1 VTENNFVNA
10 LIPFIEAKEVEMV
23 DKQVHSILFA
33 GVGGQGILRASD
45 IICEVIM
52 DAGLDVKKS
61 EVHGM
66 AQRGGC
72 VTSHVRYGSK
82 VYSPLAEMGSIQ
94 TLVSFEK
101 MEALRYLKF
110 LRKDAAII
118 VNTEEIFP
126 PAVNMGDA
134 PYPEDAIAFLKDNY
148 SNVIHF
154 NAAEL
159 AKKVGNIKT
168 ANVVLLGAVS
178 NLMNIDQSIWE
189 NVIKKS
195 FPEKLVKM
203 NLEAFQ
209 SGIAA

>member
-1 VTENNFVNA
+1 MR
-10 LIPFIEAKEVEMV
+10 VEMSKNEV
-23 DKQVHSILFA
+23 KSILFA

-52 DAGLDVKKS
+52 EAGLDVKKS

-72 VTSHVRYGSK
+72 VTSHVRYGQK
-82 VYSPLAEMGSIQ
+82 VYSPLAEPGSIQ

-101 MEALRYLKF
+101 MESLRYLRF
-110 LRKDAAII
+110 LNKDASII
-118 VNTEEIFP
+118 VNTEEIYP

-134 PYPEDAIAFLKDNY
+134 LYPENAEEFLRHHYKMVM
-148 SNVIHF
+148 SL
-154 NAAEL
+154 NAAQL
-159 AKKVGNIKT
+159 AQKAGNIRT
-168 ANVVLLGAVS
+168 ANVVLLGALS
-178 NLMNIDQSIWE
+178 KIMNIDTSIWQ

-203 NLEAFQ
+203 NLAAFQ
-209 SGIAA
+209 MGIDA